1 MLGVVA
7 GVDVADGV
15 YILKTA
21 EVVGLH
27 LVVIRIAETL
37 QLLEES
43 GVLRLVAQLLH
54 HVGNGIRHLH
64 HLVDVT
70 VLTGDVGVVGIDGH
84 TVDNGLRSAGC

>member
-15 YILKTA
+15 YILKAA
-21 EVVGLH
+21 EIIGLH
-27 LVVIRIAETL
+27 LVVIRIAESL
-37 QLLEES
+37 QLLIES

-54 HVGNGIRHLH
+54 HVGNGVRHLH

-70 VLTGDVGVVGIDGH
+70 VLTSDVGIVRIDGH
-84 TVDNGLRSAGC
+84 TVDDGL